1 MIIVTGSGRCGSSL
15 LMQTLHLLGL
25 PLFGDPL
32 GGEYNTLAPLD
43 QNGNIAEQIRNKNP
57 KGYWELDIQSVLDMC
72 PSDFPEHEG
81 KVMKALGGTF
91 PSIGNEVIE
100 KVILCLRRDRRK
112 QAKSMH
118 ELIQLE
124 GKIHDTTNKNLG
136 YAGELI
142 GKIKHWSEEDVKRSQ
157 YFSLDIITKKILEG
171 NLPTFTIYF
180 EDILAKPKESIK
192 DIARFLEIENA
203 SIKKAVAN
211 IDKR

>member
-1 MIIVTGSGRCGSSL
+1 M
-15 LMQTLHLLGL
+15 
-25 PLFGDPL
+25 
-32 GGEYNTLAPLD
+32 
-43 QNGNIAEQIRNKNP
+43 
-57 KGYWELDIQSVLDMC
+57 
-72 PSDFPEHEG
+72 
-81 KVMKALGGTF
+81 
-91 PSIGNEVIE
+91 
-100 KVILCLRRDRRK
+100 
-112 QAKSMH
+112 
-118 ELIQLE
+118 
-124 GKIHDTTNKNLG
+124 
-136 YAGELI
+136 I